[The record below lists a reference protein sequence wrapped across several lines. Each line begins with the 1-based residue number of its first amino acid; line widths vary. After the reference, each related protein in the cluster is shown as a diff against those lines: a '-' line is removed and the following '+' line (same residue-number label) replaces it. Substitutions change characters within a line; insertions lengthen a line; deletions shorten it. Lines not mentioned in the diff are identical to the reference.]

1 MEFKFTKTAGSDDF
15 HQELTDVLMSKY
27 LSVDYLLDDILLKG
41 RELNAFREKKEGCF
55 SFTVEKIDLLNEI
68 IFIDWVGIGG

>member
-15 HQELTDVLMSKY
+15 HQELTDILMSKY

-41 RELNAFREKKEGCF
+41 REMNALREKKRVVF

-68 IFIDWVGIGG
+68 IFIDWVGVGG